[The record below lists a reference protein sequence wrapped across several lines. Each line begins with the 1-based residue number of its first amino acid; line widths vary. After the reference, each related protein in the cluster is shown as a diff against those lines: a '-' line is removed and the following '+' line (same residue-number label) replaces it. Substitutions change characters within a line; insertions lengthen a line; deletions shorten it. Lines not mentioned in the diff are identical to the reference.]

1 MKQDILSRIDEYFE
15 QKSQNERYILSF
27 GVIAV
32 IAYLLYIFS
41 FDASERFYNEQSMQY
56 EQISKELK
64 VVQNYIK
71 SVSSPNGDQNFK
83 IKEQSKELEALK
95 KTHEELLGF
104 NNYFDDKLK
113 ELSFLLFNDQ
123 NWATFLDRIVI
134 LAKENNIKI
143 LELNNEF
150 KNPSYQKVEQILNI
164 NVKLLGSYQ
173 NMLNYINSLEESELV
188 VDLHKIDINATQKEL
203 GANIAISIWGM
214 KY

>member
-64 VVQNYIK
+64 VVQDYIK

-95 KTHEELLGF
+95 KIHEELLGF